1 MTEREFIHAKIKLHQ
16 QWLMLLSKG
25 NMDGESLG
33 LPKGVSIQE
42 EIDRVLD
49 ELIELR
55 KKLRR
60 LDEQKK

>member
-1 MTEREFIHAKIKLHQ
+1 MTEREFILAKIKLHQ

-25 NMDGESLG
+25 NMDKESFG

-55 KKLRR
+55 KQLRR
-60 LDEQKK
+60 LDEQ